1 MTVITR
7 ERGGDPAARP
17 LIGDRNL
24 QIVLALTTTSMLG
37 VGSLSPAFPQIM
49 QEFGLNSHQVGLL
62 ITVYTA
68 PGIVLSPLAGLLA
81 DRMGRKRVIV
91 AGLLLFAASALAS
104 AFAPSFEAL
113 VFLRFLQGVGGSPL
127 TALNNTVIGDLFSGR
142 RRMEALGYNQSTSS
156 VSALCHPLL
165 GGAAAL
171 AGWRYPLLLP
181 LTALP
186 VAWLVAFH
194 LDDVAPRQRTSLG
207 SYFAN
212 AAKGIF
218 NREMMALYLV
228 NLTNIMVIYG
238 VNLVYLVVLIKER
251 YAANPLEIG
260 IVVATSAAVSGLVG
274 TQAARISD
282 RLSQRQMIV
291 YGMVVSG
298 IGILLNLYMPGLWW
312 LMLPAF
318 VRGLGQGVLNPA
330 LYSTII
336 DRAPADGRAAVMGF
350 SSTMFR
356 TGQTIGPIIFGGIY
370 ALGGFDAVFLGGLAV
385 TLAAAGTVAAMLGSR
400 E

>member
-7 ERGGDPAARP
+7 ERGDPAARP

-24 QIVLALTTTSMLG
+24 QIVLALTVTSMLG

-81 DRMGRKRVIV
+81 DRVGRKKVIV
-91 AGLLLFAASALAS
+91 GGLLLFALSALAC
-104 AFAPSFEAL
+104 AFAPDFETL
-113 VFLRFLQGVGGSPL
+113 VALRFLQGLGGSPL
-127 TALNNTVIGDLFSGR
+127 TALNNTVIGDIFSGR
-142 RRMEALGYNQSTSS
+142 RRLEAMGYNSS
-156 VSALCHPLL
+156 IGSIAALCHPLL

-171 AGWRYPLLLP
+171 LGWRYPMALP

-194 LDDVAPRQRTSLG
+194 LDDVEQSGSATLG
-207 SYFAN
+207 SYFSSAIR
-212 AAKGIF
+212 GIF
-218 NREMMALYLV
+218 NREMLALYLV
-228 NLTNIMVIYG
+228 NLINIMVIYG

-251 YAANPLEIG
+251 YEAGPLHIG
-260 IVVATSAAVSGLVG
+260 IIVATSAAVSAVVG
-274 TQAARISD
+274 TQAARIAD
-282 RLSQRQMIV
+282 LLSQRDMIV
-291 YGMVVSG
+291 LGMVVSG
-298 IGILLNLYMPGLWW
+298 FGITLNLYMPGLWW
-312 LMLPAF
+312 LMVPAF

-336 DRAPADGRAAVMGF
+336 DRAPAEGRAAVMGF

-356 TGQTIGPIIFGGIY
+356 SGQTFGPLIFGGIY
-370 ALGGFDAVFLGGLAV
+370 AMGGFDAVFLGGLAI
-385 TLAAAGTVAAMLGSR
+385 TLVSAGAVAALLGAPK
-400 E
+400 

>member
-1 MTVITR
+1 MTAISR
-7 ERGGDPAARP
+7 EREGP

-49 QEFGLNSHQVGLL
+49 QEFGLNSHEVGLL

-68 PGIVLSPLAGLLA
+68 PGIVLSPLAGLAA
-81 DRMGRKRVIV
+81 DRLGRKRVI
-91 AGLLLFAASALAS
+91 AIGLLIFAASALAC
-104 AFAPSFEAL
+104 AFAPNFEAL
-113 VFLRFLQGVGGSPL
+113 VLLRFLQGVGGSPL
-127 TALNNTVIGDLFSGR
+127 TALNNTVLGDIFSGR
-142 RRMEALGYNQSTSS
+142 RRMEALGYNQSVSS

-171 AGWRYPLLLP
+171 AGWRYPMLLP

-194 LDDVAPRQRTSLG
+194 LDDPTPTHRSSLG
-207 SYFAN
+207 GYFAS

-218 NREMMALYLV
+218 DRGMLALYLV
-228 NLTNIMVIYG
+228 NFTNIMVIYG

-251 YAANPLEIG
+251 YAASPLEIG

-282 RLSQRQMIV
+282 LMSPRQMIV
-291 YGMVVSG
+291 VGMVVSG
-298 IGILLNLYMPGLWW
+298 IGITLNLYMSGLWW
-312 LMLPAF
+312 LMIPAF
-318 VRGLGQGVLNPA
+318 IRGLGQGVLNPA

-336 DRAPADGRAAVMGF
+336 DRAPTEGRAAVMGF

-356 TGQTIGPIIFGGIY
+356 SGQTFGPLIFGGVF
-370 ALGGFDAVFLGGLAV
+370 ALGGYEAVFLGGLAI
-385 TLAAAGTVAAMLGSR
+385 TLAATGVVAAMLKSSA
-400 E
+400 